1 VAVDLSIRA
10 AALSQVAARAK
21 KAEIHARAFSWWR
34 ISSHPTTQSSSKRD
48 LLAAAGP
55 QYFRLEG
62 NLGSKPQS
70 RRRSCEG
77 KKNFARTPP
86 LKDDSFEYM
95 AALGVFK
102 FILSVMSK
110 CLAALQRKAH
120 F

>member
-1 VAVDLSIRA
+1 M
-10 AALSQVAARAK
+10 
-21 KAEIHARAFSWWR
+21 
-34 ISSHPTTQSSSKRD
+34 
-48 LLAAAGP
+48 
-55 QYFRLEG
+55 
-62 NLGSKPQS
+62 PQS

>member
-1 VAVDLSIRA
+1 
-10 AALSQVAARAK
+10 
-21 KAEIHARAFSWWR
+21 
-34 ISSHPTTQSSSKRD
+34 

-62 NLGSKPQS
+62 NLEVCLNLAAGHARAK
-70 RRRSCEG
+70 RI
-77 KKNFARTPP
+77 FARTPP

-95 AALGVFK
+95 AALGIFK